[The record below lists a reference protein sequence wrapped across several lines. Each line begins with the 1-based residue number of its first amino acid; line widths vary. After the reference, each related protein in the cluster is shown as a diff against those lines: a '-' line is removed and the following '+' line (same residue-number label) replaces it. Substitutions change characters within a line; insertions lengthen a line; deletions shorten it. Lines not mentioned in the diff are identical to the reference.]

1 MAEDAPDAPPEGE
14 QAELSGP
21 SLDKL
26 EEAFDDLVAAGSCD
40 DEKRKSNDG
49 DADAN
54 VDADADAEDEE
65 SDTSQ
70 LLQSGGLAESV
81 SRLVEGGRI
90 QIDDDGDIF
99 SAVIGPASR
108 RGSEADTD
116 ANNSTSAV
124 EGATERTGENVKEE
138 ATKDTAHKGIS
149 EAQKDEAVVNEE
161 DSSTKQPTSGMTDT
175 LEPATSSTSSAE
187 GNKDEAV
194 ANEEG
199 SSTKQPS
206 SEMIDTLEPAS
217 SAKGDKDDDKNEDD
231 VVDDNEEDEDV
242 RKAKAMVEL
251 MRTHPHLAPEELSR
265 RASELVGDS
274 RQMKLVEAKMPPKPK
289 SILEGALNT
298 KQGQG
303 LMAALKETGILQS
316 VPSMDSES
324 SSGDGASS
332 HNQIPAAAA
341 GHNVN
346 VLSGFKNVQESFRHQ
361 QSKVTKNVT
370 KNLKDFGLI
379 KEQGGQTT
387 DPATPGTDAAGGTTP
402 RTRVASATSPSSL
415 NQVGS
420 TDFGGGSPDTKNRTT
435 VVAVTD
441 GSRTVTPKT
450 SYGGEVQESDMAS
463 VSAPAAAGRGGTY
476 SSADGNSDVPA
487 MPDLD
492 VSKIGKDTKVAA
504 IPTSPSKVSSPQL
517 QSPSRAAA
525 AASALSQSFQTPG
538 VPAMPKLF
546 ATKGE
551 IQGFPL
557 NAAGAALSSMVWKRR
572 SGLGKLQKN
581 AWEKRR
587 MVLRGRVICY
597 FKDDSEVRPA
607 TPPRQASVEDVIVG
621 NDTMSS
627 PSIGVDD
634 DSSSKRQTWWE
645 QATSNIQKQAAEIT
659 QQVAT
664 SIAEGQLPGSQPVD
678 PNAPRG
684 VIDIV
689 KERATFAATAGHSG
703 APSPFC
709 ISMKVKGETKWKIAF
724 ETRSEQMKWLAAL
737 TDVVVQRFTDE
748 YNEGLKMAESTSS
761 LGEKRGGGEAVPN
774 ELTLVQQPSLAN
786 LNVGGFLPAPTA
798 ATLYFPPPNN
808 AEKFWHLDEYAI
820 RGSSGDDETFDDESE
835 GSFDDDSGEEESR
848 NKSERGDLTDAVFG
862 LISKHMPILKPSTRL
877 GEKWMLRGDP
887 LYYSIALLNLAVIYA
902 RRSSTSIAQFW
913 FFTFAAN
920 VIVWVCVKNVD
931 DDALLSKIGDAAMKE
946 EKTKKKRK
954 KKEAKKAAPLKII
967 RPRAGSTSM
976 WVEKAKD
983 KPTNKEGHQF
993 CGYRSLPSNEFQVRS
1008 HGYLSTKKKIPCS
1021 GELYTLVAM
1030 DVFESSKQY
1039 RDMGKRVKLPLV
1051 TFKDKGEKT
1060 WHSPDIFVVS
1070 VALPTEAPKLGR
1082 PEDDG
1087 QGFTITMYF
1096 TMKQSTRNILRKVTA
1111 SGYGATQDKSE
1122 ADKDVQKRLVNGVR
1136 LWEEWCR
1143 RAPEDPSFQ
1152 ARFKFIPFGSNLAE
1166 IGVPGW
1172 IGKYN
1177 GKPVL
1182 IKRAGITGFLFD
1194 HPELNAMG
1202 FDISLHPFPYLA
1214 KQATAYMA
1222 ETYFK
1227 QMIASFA
1234 FVIEG
1239 RSDDELPE
1247 VLIGQGAQICYPD
1260 PARAIKADDWF
1271 TGQSPISDETS
1282 EPTLVQDKEKDAE
1295 EVNEEPRR
1303 PGQESAPSPSA
1314 DDEAQVEDTVTI

>member
-1 MAEDAPDAPPEGE
+1 MAEDTPDGPPEGE
-14 QAELSGP
+14 HGEDSGP
-21 SLDKL
+21 SLDDKL
-26 EEAFDDLVAAGSCD
+26 EAAGSCD
-40 DEKRKSNDG
+40 DEKRKSKDVDDG
-49 DADAN
+49 DGGAG
-54 VDADADAEDEE
+54 AEDEE

-70 LLQSGGLAESV
+70 LLQSGGSAESA

-90 QIDDDGDIF
+90 QIDDDDDIF

-108 RGSEADTD
+108 RGSEADTG
-116 ANNSTSAV
+116 ANNNSPSAV
-124 EGATERTGENVKEE
+124 EGATDRTGENVKEE
-138 ATKDTAHKGIS
+138 ATEDTAHNDAG
-149 EAQKDEAVVNEE
+149 EAKKDEGVANEE
-161 DSSTKQPTSGMTDT
+161 ESSTKQPTSGMTDT
-175 LEPATSSTSSAE
+175 LVEPASSAE
-187 GNKDEAV
+187 DEEDEAV
-194 ANEEG
+194 ANEEE
-199 SSTKQPS
+199 SSTKQPA
-206 SEMIDTLEPAS
+206 SEMADTLERAS
-217 SAKGDKDDDKNEDD
+217 SAEGDKGGDKNDD
-231 VVDDNEEDEDV
+231 VDDDNEEDEDV

-332 HNQIPAAAA
+332 HTQIPAAAA
-341 GHNVN
+341 AHNVN
-346 VLSGFKNVQESFRHQ
+346 VLAGFKNVQESFRHQ

-379 KEQGGQTT
+379 KEQGGQATAA
-387 DPATPGTDAAGGTTP
+387 ATPGTDAAGGTTP
-402 RTRVASATSPSSL
+402 RTTVASATSPSSL

-450 SYGGEVQESDMAS
+450 SYGGGVQEGDMAS
-463 VSAPAAAGRGGTY
+463 VSAPAAAGRGGTS
-476 SSADGNSDVPA
+476 SSADGNSDVPT

-492 VSKIGKDTKVAA
+492 ANNIGKDTSTKVAA
-504 IPTSPSKVSSPQL
+504 VPTSPSKVSSPQPR
-517 QSPSRAAA
+517 SPSRAAA
-525 AASALSQSFQTPG
+525 AASVLSQPFQTPG

-546 ATKGE
+546 VAKGE
-551 IQGFPL
+551 VQGFPL
-557 NAAGAALSSMVWKRR
+557 NAPGAALSSMVWKRR

-587 MVLRGRVICY
+587 MVLRGKVICY
-597 FKDDSEVRPA
+597 FKDDSEVRPD
-607 TPPRQASVEDVIVG
+607 TLSRQASVEDVIVG
-621 NDTMSS
+621 NDAVTA
-627 PSIGVDD
+627 PSVGVDN

-737 TDVVVQRFTDE
+737 TDVVVKTFTDE

-774 ELTLVQQPSLAN
+774 ELALVQQPSLAN

-798 ATLYFPPPNN
+798 ATLFFPPPNK

-835 GSFDDDSGEEESR
+835 GSFEDDSGEEESR
-848 NKSERGDLTDAVFG
+848 TKSERGDLMDAVFG
-862 LISKHMPILKPSTRL
+862 LISKHLPILRPSTRL
-877 GEKWMLRGDP
+877 GEKWMLRSDP
-887 LYYSIALLNLAVIYA
+887 LYYSIALLNLAIIYA

-920 VIVWVCVKNVD
+920 VIVWVCIKNVD
-931 DDALLSKIGDAAMKE
+931 DDALLSKIGNAAKKE

-954 KKEAKKAAPLKII
+954 KKKAKKAAPLKII
-967 RPRAGSTSM
+967 KPRAGSTSM
-976 WVEKAKD
+976 RVEKAKD
-983 KPTNKEGHQF
+983 KPTNKEGHQV
-993 CGYRSLPSNEFQVRS
+993 CGYRSLPSTEFQVRS
-1008 HGYLSTKKKIPCS
+1008 HGYLSTKKKIPCP
-1021 GELYTLVAM
+1021 GELYKLVAM

-1051 TFKDKGEKT
+1051 KFKDKGEKT

-1111 SGYGATQDKSE
+1111 PGYDASQDKSE

-1166 IGVPGW
+1166 IGMPGW

-1260 PARAIKADDWF
+1260 PALAIKADDWF

-1282 EPTLVQDKEKDAE
+1282 EPTLVQEEEKEAE
-1295 EVNEEPRR
+1295 EGEEEMRG
-1303 PGQESAPSPSA
+1303 PGQEIDEPSPGA
-1314 DDEAQVEDTVTI
+1314 EDEAQVEDTVTI